1 MKKLIETA
9 LPLSKVNK
17 KTISERTS
25 AMGHPANMHMWWGR
39 SPQYSSI
46 VSLTAALVDSAE
58 NQDEIKSRLDRVLDG
73 NYSEFGD
80 KPIVFDPFSGF
91 GGISLAAQMLGLPVV
106 AGDLNPIAVML
117 TKAAAEI
124 PAKFAGCRPVN
135 GYSLIKG
142 YTGSE
147 GLAED
152 VQYYGEWLEQ
162 KAKEKLKDI
171 YPGEPEGNPAAWIW
185 ARTVKCPNPACNCRM
200 PMATSFIINGKAGR
214 EAWVEPVVE
223 EGKIHFHLR
232 TGKCPKEKETNKH
245 GSYGAKFICP
255 ACGEIA
261 TDAYVKEQGLK
272 HELGAQLMAMVIDTP
287 NGKIYKEPNQAQE
300 TAALM
305 PVPEDIPQGEIPDN
319 ARWFGPPG
327 FGITEYADLFSPRQ
341 LKMLTTFCEL
351 LKELQDKV
359 ASDAL
364 AAGMSEEGGSLAA
377 GGNGALAYGQ
387 AVGVYLAFVI
397 DKMADRNSTVCS
409 WNSSGGNPR
418 AAFGRQAIP
427 MVWNYAEGN
436 PFSSITGNFKTSL
449 KNIVACI
456 KQLPCGSQVTTYQG
470 DAVKVEYP
478 DNVMVCT
485 ELPYY
490 KSIGYAHLSD
500 YFYIWMRRSLK
511 PIFPEL
517 FNPIVTSKEELTT
530 VGQFYGRSK
539 EECEHEYEEK
549 MLHVLEKLYQAST
562 IEYPAL
568 LFYEFHK
575 ADANALSATSVD
587 IEASPWEI
595 MVTNMLKVGFAIT
608 AVWPM
613 RSEVFSEKADGTRI
627 LIVAR
632 KVEKTEQTTRRAFIN
647 TMKRELPGKLNVLY
661 SAGVDECDKVISGL
675 GCGLSIFSRY
685 KRIMNAD
692 GSDMN
697 VHDALQLI
705 YQELID
711 YLRTNTNDE
720 EIEASV
726 HKED

>member
-9 LPLSKVNK
+9 LPLSSINAR
-17 KTISERTS
+17 TISERTS
-25 AMGHPANMHMWWGR
+25 TAGHPANMHMWWGR
-39 SPQYSSI
+39 SPHYSS
-46 VSLTAALVDSAE
+46 VAALTASMVDAPDGME
-58 NQDEIKSRLDRVLDG
+58 ELRARLERMERG
-73 NYSEFGD
+73 EYTEFGD
-80 KPIVFDPFSGF
+80 KPVVFDPFSGY
-91 GGISLAAQMLGLPVV
+91 GGIPLAAQTMDFPVI
-106 AGDLNPIAVML
+106 AGDLNPVAAML
-117 TKAAAEI
+117 TKATTEI
-124 PAKFAGCRPVN
+124 PAKFANQRPVN
-135 GYSLIKG
+135 PYSLIKEYRG
-142 YTGSE
+142 AE

-152 VQYYGEWLEQ
+152 VQFYGEWLEQ
-162 KAKEKLKDI
+162 KAQEQLQEL
-171 YPGEPEGNPAAWIW
+171 YPNESEGKPAAWIW
-185 ARTVKCPNPACNCRM
+185 ARTVKCPNPACGCRM
-200 PMATSFIINGKAGR
+200 PMASSFIINGKAGR
-214 EAWVEPVVE
+214 EAWAEPVAE
-223 EGKIHFHLR
+223 NGTIRFHLR
-232 TGKCPKEKETNKH
+232 TGKCPKEKETNKY

-255 ACGEIA
+255 ACGEIT

-287 NGKIYKEPNQAQE
+287 NGKIYKEPNSVQE
-300 TAALM
+300 AAAV
-305 PVPEDIPQGEIPDN
+305 VPAPENIPQGEIPDN
-319 ARWFGPPG
+319 AHWFGPPG

-341 LKMLTTFCEL
+341 LTMLTTFCEL
-351 LKELQDKV
+351 LKELQDKA

-364 AAGMSEEGGSLAA
+364 AAGMSPECGSLAA

-387 AVGVYLAFVI
+387 AVSVYLAFVI

-418 AAFGRQAIP
+418 ATFGRQAIP

-449 KNIVACI
+449 KNVVASI
-456 KQLPCGSQVTTYQG
+456 AALPCGSRVDVYQG
-470 DAVKVEYP
+470 DAVTATYP
-478 DNVMVCT
+478 ENCMICT

-490 KSIGYAHLSD
+490 KAIGYAHLSD
-500 YFYIWMRRSLK
+500 FFYIWMRRSLRG
-511 PIFPEL
+511 IFPDL
-517 FNPIVTSKEELTT
+517 FNQMVTSKEELST
-530 VGQFYGRSK
+530 VGQFYGRDLK
-539 EECEHEYEEK
+539 ECNQEYEEK

-562 IEYPAL
+562 LEYPAL

-575 ADANALSATSVD
+575 ADANALTATSVD
-587 IEASPWEI
+587 IETSPWEI

-613 RSEVFSEKADGTRI
+613 RSEAFSEKADGTRI

-647 TMKRELPGKLNVLY
+647 TMKRELPGKLDVLY
-661 SAGVDECDKVISGL
+661 SAGVDDCDKEISGL
-675 GCGLSIFSRY
+675 GCGLSVFSRY

-711 YLRTNTNDE
+711 YLRTNTDDE
-720 EIEASV
+720 KIEESV

>member
-9 LPLSKVNK
+9 LPLSSINS

-25 AMGHPANMHMWWGR
+25 AVGHPANMHMWWGR
-39 SPQYSSI
+39 SPHYSS
-46 VSLTAALVDSAE
+46 VAALTASMVDAPDGPE
-58 NQDEIKSRLDRVLDG
+58 ELKARLDRMERG
-73 NYSEFGD
+73 EYTEFGD
-80 KPIVFDPFSGF
+80 KPVVFDPFSGY
-91 GGISLAAQMLGLPVV
+91 GGIPLAAQTLDFSVV
-106 AGDLNPIAVML
+106 AGDLNPVAAML
-117 TKAAAEI
+117 TKATTEI
-124 PAKFAGCRPVN
+124 PAKFANSRPVN
-135 GYSLIKG
+135 PYSLIKEYRG
-142 YTGSE
+142 AE

-162 KAKEKLKDI
+162 KAQEQLRDF
-171 YPGEPEGNPAAWIW
+171 YPNESEGRPAAWIW
-185 ARTVKCPNPACNCRM
+185 ARTVKCPNPACSCQM
-200 PMATSFIINGKAGR
+200 PMVSSFIINGKVGR
-214 EAWVEPVVE
+214 EAWAEPVVE
-223 EGKIHFHLR
+223 EGKIRFHLR
-232 TGKCPKEKETNKH
+232 TGKCPKEKETNKY

-255 ACGEIA
+255 ACGEIT

-287 NGKIYKEPNQAQE
+287 TGKIYKEPNQIQE
-300 TAALM
+300 TAALV

-319 ARWFGPPG
+319 AHWFGPPG

-341 LKMLTTFCEL
+341 LTMLTTFCEL

-364 AAGMSEEGGSLAA
+364 AAGMSPEGGSLAA

-387 AVGVYLAFVI
+387 AVSIYLAFVI
-397 DKMADRNSTVCS
+397 DKMADRNSTICS
-409 WNSSGGNPR
+409 WNSLGGNPR
-418 AAFGRQAIP
+418 ATFGRQAIP

-449 KNIVACI
+449 KNVVASI
-456 KQLPCGSQVTTYQG
+456 AALPCGSRVDVYQG
-470 DAVKVEYP
+470 DALTASYP
-478 DNVMVCT
+478 GNCMICT

-490 KSIGYAHLSD
+490 KAIGYAHLSD
-500 YFYIWMRRSLK
+500 FFYIWMRRSLK
-511 PIFPEL
+511 GIFPDL
-517 FNPIVTSKEELTT
+517 FNQMVTSKEELST
-530 VGQFYGRSK
+530 VGQFYGRDLK
-539 EECEHEYEEK
+539 QCNQEYEDK

-562 IEYPAL
+562 QDYPAL

-575 ADANALSATSVD
+575 ADANALTATSAD

-595 MVTNMLKVGFAIT
+595 MVANMLKVGFAIT

-613 RSEVFSEKADGTRI
+613 RSEAFSEKADGTRI

-647 TMKRELPGKLNVLY
+647 TMKRELSGKLDVLY
-661 SAGVDECDKVISGL
+661 SAGVDDCDKEISGL
-675 GCGLSIFSRY
+675 GCGLSVFSRY

-711 YLRTNTNDE
+711 YLRTNTDDE
-720 EIEASV
+720 EIEDSV